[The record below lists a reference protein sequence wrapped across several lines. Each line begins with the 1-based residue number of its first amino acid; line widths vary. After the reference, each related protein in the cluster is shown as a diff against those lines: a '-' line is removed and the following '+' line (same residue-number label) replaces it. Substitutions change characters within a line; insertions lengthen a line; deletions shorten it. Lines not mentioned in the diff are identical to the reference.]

1 LGSDA
6 NACGKPAKMV
16 ESTVNDEGFEWGL
29 CVWQVLTQLRHLG
42 HLQRPENALTMMTE
56 EE

>member
-1 LGSDA
+1 
-6 NACGKPAKMV
+6 MV